1 MTNRTDSVRNLY
13 LASAINVP
21 SQCAIYNSHYQ
32 IMTLVHAAS
41 IPTTMTSDTTPNSP
55 PPTQWQLWDLILSHL
70 HNAPSSKLSI
80 SGAGRRVPPSA
91 SYKCTDFH
99 YASDDM
105 QKAKIAY
112 IRLQDNMEHS
122 ILQNCILPPLD
133 CLENQIDVLATLL
146 VQRFEEDGIWY
157 VAILHE
163 GTKNSRPRLLVKWR
177 WLTRERSQSS
187 SSPL

>member
-1 MTNRTDSVRNLY
+1 MTNQTDSVLGLY
-13 LASAINVP
+13 LASTVGNP
-21 SQCAIYNSHYQ
+21 SRCAIFDSHYQ
-32 IMTLVHAAS
+32 IT
-41 IPTTMTSDTTPNSP
+41 IPVYTSWLPSTMTSDTTPTPP